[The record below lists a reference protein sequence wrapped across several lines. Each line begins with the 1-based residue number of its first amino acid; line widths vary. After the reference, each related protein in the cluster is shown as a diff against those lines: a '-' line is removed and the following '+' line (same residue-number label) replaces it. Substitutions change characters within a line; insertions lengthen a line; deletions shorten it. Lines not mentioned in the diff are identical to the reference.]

1 MALHAAAHLDRPA
14 LVRITAGG
22 SAAGPAVT
30 SPEGLAWV
38 LAAA

>member
-1 MALHAAAHLDRPA
+1 
-14 LVRITAGG
+14 VRIAAGG
-22 SAAGPAVT
+22 SATGPAVT